1 MRIGVNA
8 LYLIPGKVGGSE
20 VHLRNLVRWLGKDRV
35 HEYYIFVNRESAGIF
50 EEIAP
55 SFKVVP
61 CAVSAESRPRRI
73 LYEQFVL
80 PFKVRRL
87 GLDALVS
94 AGMTAPF
101 FVPTASF
108 LIIHDLQHIN
118 MPQNF
123 GRLYLVF
130 LRFFIYMSSVRS
142 DAIITIS
149 NKVKKDIVRY
159 YGIPGDE
166 ISVVYHGVDRDLF
179 YARDAQEVGAAR
191 KKYGL
196 PASFVLYIASSLPHK
211 NYERLLEA
219 FSIVKKKQAGLK
231 LVLIGA
237 RDYGREAIRKKIDE
251 LSLSNDVVFLGWL
264 PFEDIP
270 AIYSAA
276 DVFVFPSLHEGF
288 GIPVLEAMACGVPVV
303 CSGIEPL
310 DEVAGDAAM
319 LVDPYD
325 SSSIA
330 GGIGEVLEDR
340 EIRGRL
346 VEKGLERAS
355 AFTWEKTAAAT
366 LKAVSETIEK
376 RAGR

>member
-8 LYLIPGKVGGSE
+8 LYLLPGKVGGSE

-61 CAVSAESRPRRI
+61 CALSAESRPARI

-80 PFKVRRL
+80 PFRVRKLR
-87 GLDALVS
+87 LDALVS

-101 FVPTASF
+101 FVPAASF
-108 LIIHDLQHIN
+108 LIIHDLQHMN

-149 NKVKKDIVRY
+149 KKVKKDIVRY
-159 YGIPGDE
+159 YGIPGED
-166 ISVVYHGVDRDLF
+166 ISVVYHGVDREVF
-179 YARDAQEVGAAR
+179 YARGAHEVGAAR

-196 PASFVLYIASSLPHK
+196 PASFVLYLASSLPHK

-219 FSIVKKKQAGLK
+219 FGIVKKKRPGLK

-237 RDYGREAIRKKIDE
+237 RDYGHEAIRKKIGE
-251 LSLSNDVVFLGWL
+251 LGLTEAVVFLGWL

-276 DVFVFPSLHEGF
+276 DAFVFPSLHEGF
-288 GIPVLEAMACGVPVV
+288 GMPVLEAMACGVPVV

-310 DEVAGDAAM
+310 DEVAGDAARFI
-319 LVDPYD
+319 DPHD
-325 SSSIA
+325 SASMA
-330 GGIGEVLEDR
+330 EGIVEVLSDER
-340 EIRGRL
+340 VRRRL

-355 AFTWEKTAAAT
+355 SFTWEKTAAAT
-366 LKAVSETIEK
+366 LAAISETLEK